1 MREFV
6 IKALR
11 NYGYRFLEN
20 QSGCYI
26 FCKPLGYGILR
37 ADVRED
43 ENSVSVM
50 LIVKGNK
57 KDGKRHNLIW
67 QQTIQGFQE
76 EHDEQ
81 KMYEAFV
88 QAVADCEA
96 DFFSQTPVAWLQN
109 RDVRYDFEENVHIE

>member
-1 MREFV
+1 MRDFV

-20 QSGCYI
+20 QSGCYT
-26 FCKPLGYGILR
+26 FGKPLGYGILR
-37 ADVRED
+37 ADVREG

-57 KDGKRHNLIW
+57 RDGKRPNLTW
-67 QQTIQGFQE
+67 QQTIQGILE

-88 QAVADCEA
+88 RAVADCEA
-96 DFFSQTPVAWLQN
+96 DIFSKAPIAWLQN